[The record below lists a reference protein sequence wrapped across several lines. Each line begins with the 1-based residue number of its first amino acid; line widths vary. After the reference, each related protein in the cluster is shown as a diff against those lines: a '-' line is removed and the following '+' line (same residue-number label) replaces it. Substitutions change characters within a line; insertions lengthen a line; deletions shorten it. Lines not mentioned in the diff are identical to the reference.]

1 MASRT
6 TERIYLKYFLTF
18 ASISIVFVLTACT
31 GQNESNNI
39 TGVTADEQNTSVN
52 TDSVAN
58 ANKDEKTKSTKDS
71 LNKASNADSVSK
83 SNEQN
88 TAINIDSI
96 ANAIK
101 DDVKKSIK
109 DSLAKIDSS
118 SKSNSETSDA
128 KENAGSTLYA
138 EDFGTENVYG
148 AFANHY
154 AVMYEDFTFPDDNG
168 DSVTI
173 QTPFPVVITNICK
186 NTTPCN
192 QKKVFVKTWIPDFA
206 DTATQT
212 GVVPPNDSI
221 VLSPNLIFNN
231 NALISLTSAKK
242 VNREVKVFALENDS
256 QILFHSESRPTTIHP
271 MQVFGLESLFQVYPN
286 TQYLLYGV
294 WVTPMADSITNIINE
309 VANKLPHGEI
319 RVYQRYPEDDDINV
333 STTRVINAVFEV
345 LQSRNIKYVEN
356 DGAGSFGQRINYPVE
371 TLRKKQGLCIETA
384 VLFASVLERLGYN
397 TSLMFI
403 PNHAFVGWLK
413 EPKNNPSHE
422 DYNVVETTMLG
433 YKDKTFLEAELNAL
447 DKYYDPLGDGSYN
460 IDAVTIVP
468 IDTLRKYGIN
478 PNNIP

>member
-1 MASRT
+1 MANRT
-6 TERIYLKYFLTF
+6 IERIYLKFFLTF
-18 ASISIVFVLTACT
+18 VSISIVFVLNACSS
-31 GQNESNNI
+31 QDESNNI
-39 TGVTADEQNTSVN
+39 TGVTANEPNTAVN
-52 TDSVAN
+52 TDSIAN
-58 ANKDEKTKSTKDS
+58 AIKDEVIKSTKDS
-71 LNKASNADSVSK
+71 LNKASNADSASK

-88 TAINIDSI
+88 TAVNIDSI

-109 DSLAKIDSS
+109 DSINASH
-118 SKSNSETSDA
+118 T
-128 KENAGSTLYA
+128 ENAENNQSATNTLIARA
-138 EDFGTENVYG
+138 EGFEIEGVENIYG

-231 NALISLTSAKK
+231 NALISLSSAKK

-319 RVYQRYPEDDDINV
+319 KVYQRYPEDDDINI

-468 IDTLRKYGIN
+468 IDTLRKYGIT

>member
-101 DDVKKSIK
+101 NDVKKSIK
-109 DSLAKIDSS
+109 DSINAFDTGNAENNQSVTNTLIARAEGF
-118 SKSNSETSDA
+118 ET
-128 KENAGSTLYA
+128 EGGN
-138 EDFGTENVYG
+138 NIYG

-154 AVMYEDFTFPDDNG
+154 AVMYKDYPVLDDNG
-168 DSVTI
+168 DTITI

-186 NTTPCN
+186 ESASCS
-192 QKKVFVKTWIPDFA
+192 QKKVMVKTWIPDFA
-206 DTATQT
+206 DTATTT

-221 VLSPNLIFNN
+221 ILFPNLIFND

-242 VNREVKVFALENDS
+242 VNREVKVFALEKDS
-256 QILFHSESRPTTIHP
+256 QILFHSESKPTTIHP
-271 MQVFGLESLFQVYPN
+271 MQVFGLLEPAIQSNPIYQPYW
-286 TQYLLYGV
+286 YSV
-294 WVTPMADSITNIINE
+294 WVTPGADSISAIVSE
-309 VANKLPHGEI
+309 VAKRLPDGKLL
-319 RVYQRYPEDDDINV
+319 VYQQYDQDESIEQ
-333 STTRVINAVFEV
+333 SSWRVIAAVFDV
-345 LQSRNIKYVEN
+345 LQSRDIKYVEN

-384 VLFASVLERLGYN
+384 VLFASVLERLGFQ
-397 TSLMFI
+397 TRLVI
-403 PNHAFVGWLK
+403 TPNHAFAGWLTERNGETIGLIETTWIGNK
-413 EPKNNPSHE
+413 
-422 DYNVVETTMLG
+422 DYNAYDAMIKGIDEYEEQIELGNFEIGNSLIVEIETARL
-433 YKDKTFLEAELNAL
+433 
-447 DKYYDPLGDGSYN
+447 
-460 IDAVTIVP
+460 
-468 IDTLRKYGIN
+468 YGIT